1 MSGIVN
7 RGQKCSEVSSPQLQC
22 FDTNFASEKCV
33 CGAVVDGQR
42 SFLLRRSLERSFG
55 QLPELSLPAP
65 TFCRDRGTVRTETG
79 DSGSFDVTLRRLVV
93 PTTFRRDVDSYLAPH
108 SESSRPC
115 TRLTVTVK
123 SQHSHGTHTVE
134 RQHTQNPERK
144 GKGHTGSCKRG
155 HSCCL

>member
-1 MSGIVN
+1 MSGFVN

-93 PTTFRRDVDSYLAPH
+93 PTTFRRDVALH
-108 SESSRPC
+108 SESSRPPA
-115 TRLTVTVK
+115 RLSRLSRSTVTERTRWK
-123 SQHSHGTHTVE
+123 DSTLKTQKERGKDTRTHG
-134 RQHTQNPERK
+134 
-144 GKGHTGSCKRG
+144 
-155 HSCCL
+155 LL